1 MIRVRTLGRILI
13 PTVLPCLI
21 GASLLADDDFVSRVQ
36 PVLENHCYDC
46 HADGMSKGNVAFD
59 EFGSHADRLARADLW
74 EKVLKNLRAEIMPP
88 ARKARP
94 TPEEQSVIEEWIKR
108 DVFQIDP
115 DNPDPGRVTLRR
127 LNRVEYQNTI
137 RDLMGIEFRAYEE
150 FPPDDTGYGFD
161 NIGDVL
167 NVSTLLLEKYMDAAE
182 TIVTRAVP
190 TVSRV
195 VAEQSASGNEFRS
208 DDGSINARRIS
219 FYQPATVSRS
229 FKAEV
234 EGDYTLSLNSR
245 VRGAFDFDPGRMKL
259 TIRLNDEPLV
269 EEEHKWQDG
278 RSIDHE
284 FTRRLPAGEHVVT
297 LNLEP
302 LVPEEE
308 KKTSVEFELQNVVFR
323 GPLARE
329 HWVHPPN
336 YDRFFTREEP
346 PEDAD
351 GRREYAGDV
360 LRRFTTLA
368 FRRPVDERTIG
379 KLTAI
384 AEGEYLQPDKSFEY
398 GVGRAMVAVLASPR
412 FLFRTEDVQQPAS
425 GGGHPFVDEH
435 ALASRLSYFLW
446 ATMPDGELIALA
458 DGGELRTNLE
468 SQVLRMLNDRR
479 AGEFVENFVGQWLHV
494 RDIEGIS
501 INERSVLAR
510 DAGTDGEMER
520 VRARFRE
527 LRDIPDEDL
536 TDELR
541 EELTEIR
548 AAFRARF
555 RGPSVELDGALRRA
569 MRRETEMVFEHV
581 LREDRNIIE
590 LIDSDYTFLNE
601 RLARHYGIP
610 DVEGDAMRRVSLPP
624 DSPRGGVL
632 THGSVLVV
640 TSNPTRTSPVKRGVF
655 LLDQFLGTPAPPP
668 PPDIPTLEEAEEAFS
683 VSGHEPTLREA
694 LERHRSDPLCS
705 SCHQRMD
712 PLGLALENF
721 NALGMWRDEER
732 KQPIEPAGKL
742 ITGEAFSDIREL
754 KRILATDRRLD
765 FQYCLTEKLLTYA
778 LGRGLENH
786 DIQAVDEI
794 VARLQEGEGRF
805 SALLMGVIESVP
817 FQKRRESGALAMT
830 HSEEPGGNR

>member
-1 MIRVRTLGRILI
+1 
-13 PTVLPCLI
+13 
-21 GASLLADDDFVSRVQ
+21 
-36 PVLENHCYDC
+36 
-46 HADGMSKGNVAFD
+46 
-59 EFGSHADRLARADLW
+59 
-74 EKVLKNLRAEIMPP
+74 
-88 ARKARP
+88 
-94 TPEEQSVIEEWIKR
+94 
-108 DVFQIDP
+108 
-115 DNPDPGRVTLRR
+115 
-127 LNRVEYQNTI
+127 
-137 RDLMGIEFRAYEE
+137 
-150 FPPDDTGYGFD
+150 
-161 NIGDVL
+161 
-167 NVSTLLLEKYMDAAE
+167 
-182 TIVTRAVP
+182 
-190 TVSRV
+190 
-195 VAEQSASGNEFRS
+195 
-208 DDGSINARRIS
+208 
-219 FYQPATVSRS
+219 
-229 FKAEV
+229 
-234 EGDYTLSLNSR
+234 
-245 VRGAFDFDPGRMKL
+245 
-259 TIRLNDEPLV
+259 
-269 EEEHKWQDG
+269 
-278 RSIDHE
+278 
-284 FTRRLPAGEHVVT
+284 
-297 LNLEP
+297 
-302 LVPEEE
+302 
-308 KKTSVEFELQNVVFR
+308 
-323 GPLARE
+323 
-329 HWVHPPN
+329 
-336 YDRFFTREEP
+336 
-346 PEDAD
+346 
-351 GRREYAGDV
+351 
-360 LRRFTTLA
+360 
-368 FRRPVDERTIG
+368 
-379 KLTAI
+379 
-384 AEGEYLQPDKSFEY
+384 
-398 GVGRAMVAVLASPR
+398 MVAVLASPR
-412 FLFRTEDVQQPAS
+412 FLFRTEGVQQPAS

-446 ATMPDGELIALA
+446 STMPDGELIALA
-458 DGGELRTNLE
+458 DRGELRNNLE
-468 SQVLRMLNDRR
+468 SQVRRMLNDRR
-479 AGEFVENFVGQWLHV
+479 SGEFVENFVGQWLHV

-536 TDELR
+536 TDELK
-541 EELTEIR
+541 EELAEIR

-581 LREDRNIIE
+581 LREDRSIIE

-668 PPDIPTLEEAEEAFS
+668 PPDIPALEEAEEAFS
-683 VSGHEPTLREA
+683 DHEPTLREA
-694 LERHRSDPLCS
+694 LELHRSDPLCN
-705 SCHQRMD
+705 SCHARMD

-732 KQPIEPAGKL
+732 KQPIDPAGKL
-742 ITGEAFSDIREL
+742 ITGESFTDIREL

-786 DIQAVDEI
+786 DIYAVDEI
-794 VARLQEGEGRF
+794 VARLQEADDRF